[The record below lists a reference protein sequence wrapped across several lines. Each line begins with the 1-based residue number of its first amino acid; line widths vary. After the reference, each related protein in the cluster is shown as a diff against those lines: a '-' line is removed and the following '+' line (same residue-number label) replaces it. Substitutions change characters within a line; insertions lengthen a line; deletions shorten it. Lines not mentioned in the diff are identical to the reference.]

1 MNYAQVNSTNNN
13 WDSTI
18 ISKGLLRVGANEALP
33 SGATTYV
40 VADSASEWACLD
52 LRGHVQ
58 TLANLKD
65 YEKDASAMK
74 GEFVIRST
82 GGRGTLVVGG
92 TSCDLIR
99 PRTQFTGDLDIIKR
113 GAGTAVFGFGA
124 EAASDQSGCVS
135 VEAGTLRTTVPGV
148 FGSDGKRLERGTY
161 TKANLPNLIS
171 GDGKFVVKYDAGGLV
186 IMVK

>member
-52 LRGHVQ
+52 LADGA
-58 TLANLKD
+58 TLSVPAGVTVKVA
-65 YEKDASAMK
+65 YAQ
-74 GEFVIRST
+74 
-82 GGRGTLVVGG
+82 VGN
-92 TSCDLIR
+92 S
-99 PRTQFTGDLDIIKR
+99 
-113 GAGTAVFGFGA
+113 
-124 EAASDQSGCVS
+124 
-135 VEAGTLRTTVPGV
+135 
-148 FGSDGKRLERGTY
+148 GSDGKRLERGTY

>member
-1 MNYAQVNSTNNN
+1 MNYAQVNSTNNY

-74 GEFVIRST
+74 GEFVIRLDLAD
-82 GGRGTLVVGG
+82 GATLSVPAGVTVKVAYAQVGN
-92 TSCDLIR
+92 S
-99 PRTQFTGDLDIIKR
+99 
-113 GAGTAVFGFGA
+113 
-124 EAASDQSGCVS
+124 
-135 VEAGTLRTTVPGV
+135 
-148 FGSDGKRLERGTY
+148 GSDGKRLERGTY